1 MQVISIGTTVE
12 ILDIEKDWD
21 NSKQAKTLY
30 FHSGP

>member
-1 MQVISIGTTVE
+1 MGTTVE